1 MVTSF
6 TPFPDSYILG
16 PTRIAIGDGSIV
28 GARLQVDGGRIT
40 AILDPDGPTDY
51 ALPQGT
57 TLAPGL
63 IDIHTNGAE
72 ERLFNRDQGT
82 AVSVA
87 SRVYAAN
94 GATGFVATIM
104 TAPWES
110 MLHAAAEVAESAN
123 ELEESGELAG
133 ARCLGLHFEGPFLN
147 PRARGIH
154 RPDWLLEASNERL
167 HAIIEATKGALVMVT
182 MAPEVEGA
190 SEAARFFSEL
200 GVICSAGHT
209 SARYNDGKLAIGC
222 GFRTLTHAFNAM
234 PPLDHRDPSLLL
246 AFIQEPKTT
255 VQVICDGF
263 HVAPPIIDM
272 LYRLLGDRLILSTD
286 NMPPAGSGYH
296 LRGGVMRAEDGTIA
310 GSALNPAQGVRN
322 LMNFANIPFERA
334 VVNGTLAPARL
345 LGLQRELGQIAVGLR
360 ADLSLW
366 DTEYN
371 VIGTIVGGKPVYGS
385 SMLSPQTAS
394 VSIENV

>member
-1 MVTSF
+1 MI
-6 TPFPDSYILG
+6 DSYILG
-16 PTRIAIGDGSIV
+16 PARIATGDGSIV
-28 GARLQVDGGRIT
+28 GARVQVSHGRIT
-40 AILDPDGPTDY
+40 AIHDPDGPTDY
-51 ALPQGT
+51 VLPEGT

-87 SRVYAAN
+87 SRVYATN

-123 ELEESGELAG
+123 ELEESGELVG

-154 RPDWLLEASNERL
+154 RPDWLLEVSTDRL

-190 SEAARFFSEL
+190 AEAVRFFSEL

-209 SARYNDGKLAIGC
+209 AARYNDGKLAIAC

-246 AFIQEPKTT
+246 AFIQDPKTT
-255 VQVICDGF
+255 VQVICDGY
-263 HVAPPIIDM
+263 HVAPPLIDM
-272 LYRLLGDRLILSTD
+272 LYRLLEGRLILSTD

-310 GSALNPAQGVRN
+310 GSALNPAQAVRN
-322 LMNFANIPFERA
+322 LMSYADLPFELA
-334 VVNGTLAPARL
+334 VVNATLAPARL
-345 LGLQRELGQIAVGLR
+345 LGLQHELGRIAIGLR
-360 ADLSLW
+360 ADFSVW
-366 DTEYN
+366 DADYN
-371 VIGTIVGGKPVYGS
+371 VIATIVGGKPVFGS
-385 SMLSPQTAS
+385 SMLSPQIAT
-394 VSIENV
+394 IENV